1 MMKSLMRRRPLC
13 LLATLALAAGCG
25 VLVPFV
31 PETITRLFLDGSAGA
46 VGMNLFSAVQVD
58 PRSEDSAG
66 PKIIATG
73 DIDGDGL
80 TDIASGWN
88 ISNPIQL
95 HFQRRINGS
104 VSFETI
110 TLAGDTPT
118 RFVADMAI
126 ADFDGDGRND
136 LAVLVKHTGFFA
148 TCRLTGD
155 AAESEDAL
163 DGVIIVYFA
172 PADPNDTTNPLAWE
186 DVPLNLSRAA
196 GAGPENLDAP
206 EEGGYTD
213 LEVADING
221 DGTPDLVVAWNADE
235 CEGPVNVIEYFVNP
249 GPDTARQRS
258 AWADIVMFANSPLV
272 KSLTVFDVDRDGDLD
287 VAFTTPSGGAQNIQW
302 TRNPRIDIPDA
313 FHLTDG
319 TWQTGSVG
327 EVRSGA
333 DVLAS
338 GDIDGDGITDIVVR
352 STEGRLIQWFK
363 GPQNPTT
370 TPVRN
375 LPWQV
380 FTIAEFT
387 DRIPEAIA
395 LGDLDGDG
403 ELELA
408 ASAQGAVI
416 WLDPFPGG
424 SVFDQWQERLLID
437 DTPVD
442 NPRPALTDPN
452 VNPDEVV
459 VSTTLINQLRVVDLD
474 GDGRLDVLSTL
485 DREGQSGLTNDAIIW
500 FRNTL
505 FDDTT
510 GE

>member
-1 MMKSLMRRRPLC
+1 MMKSVILRRPLGLLTAMA
-13 LLATLALAAGCG
+13 LLAGCS
-25 VLVPFV
+25 VIVPFV
-31 PETITRLFLDGSAGA
+31 PEAITRLFLDESAGA
-46 VGMNLFSAVQVD
+46 VGMNLFTAIQVD

-80 TDIASGWN
+80 IDIASAWN
-88 ISNPIQL
+88 ISNPLQL
-95 HFQRRINGS
+95 HFQRRVNGS
-104 VSFETI
+104 VTFETI

-118 RFVADMAI
+118 RYVADLAI
-126 ADFDGDGRND
+126 ADLDGDGRND
-136 LAVLVKHTGFFA
+136 LAVLVKNTGFFA

-155 AAESEDAL
+155 AASDEDAL
-163 DGVIIVYFA
+163 DGVIIIYFA
-172 PADPNDTTNPLAWE
+172 PADTANITNPLAWE
-186 DVPLNLSRAA
+186 DVPLNASRTA

-221 DGTPDLVVAWNADE
+221 DGALDLVVAWNADE
-235 CEGPVNVIEYFVNP
+235 CEGPVNLIEYFVNP

-258 AWADIVMFANSPLV
+258 AWAEVVMYANAPQV
-272 KSLTVFDVDRDGDLD
+272 KSLSVFDVDRDGDLD
-287 VAFTTPSGGAQNIQW
+287 VAFTTPSGGAQNVQW
-302 TRNPRIDIPDA
+302 TRNPRIDVPDA
-313 FHLTDG
+313 FHISDG

-327 EVRSGA
+327 EVRPGA
-333 DVLAS
+333 DVLIS
-338 GDIDGDGITDIVVR
+338 GDIDGDGIIDIVVR
-352 STEGRLIQWFK
+352 STEGRVIQWFK

-403 ELELA
+403 QLELA
-408 ASAQGAVI
+408 ASAHGAVI

-437 DTPVD
+437 DTPEE
-442 NPRPALTDPN
+442 NPNPALTDPN
-452 VNPDEVV
+452 VNPDEVI
-459 VSTTLINQLRVVDLD
+459 VSTTRINHIQVIDLD

-500 FRNTL
+500 FRNNGL
-505 FDDTT
+505 
-510 GE
+510 